1 MRATTRLTFMTM
13 APLLLLAACSDG
25 QEIEPG
31 DDSASTRADAAALAA
46 ADDGQ
51 WLTLTGTV
59 VSAAA
64 DAFVLDYGAG
74 NVTVEMDDWDW
85 YQEGRVLK
93 AGDEVTVS
101 GLADQDLL
109 LNKRIEARS
118 VYVRNLNSFF
128 FASSD
133 DEESRRA
140 SAAMTANATN
150 NSDFTGRVS
159 AIEGRELTVGTG
171 PAAIRVDTSALA
183 DNPLDAEGAHRVRVG
198 DRIFVWGDL
207 DLDAA
212 EGAEIKARG
221 LVSLVPNASV
231 GANGS
236 ASADAPMANGAQ
248 PANVAQ
254 PVDPMPPA
262 NDAAPV
268 ANNVVEPT
276 AN

>member
-1 MRATTRLTFMTM
+1 MRGTTRLTCLTL
-13 APLLLLAACSDG
+13 APLLLLAACADG
-25 QEIEPG
+25 EEIEPG
-31 DDSASTRADAAALAA
+31 DDSASTRADAAALEA

-59 VSAAA
+59 VSAAP

-140 SAAMTANATN
+140 STAMAATSGTA
-150 NSDFTGRVS
+150 DFTGRVAS
-159 AIEGRELTVGTG
+159 IEGREFMIGTG
-171 PAAIRVDTSALA
+171 QAAIRVDTSLLA
-183 DNPLDAEGAHRVRVG
+183 ENPLDAEGAHQVRVG
-198 DRIFVWGDL
+198 DRVFVWGQIDL
-207 DLDAA
+207 EAT
-212 EGAEIKARG
+212 EGAELKARG
-221 LVSLVPNASV
+221 LVSLVPN
-231 GANGS
+231 GS
-236 ASADAPMANGAQ
+236 ARPAAAPSTADATAANATE
-248 PANVAQ
+248 PA
-254 PVDPMPPA
+254 DPTQA
-262 NDAAPV
+262 TNGTAPV
-268 ANNVVEPT
+268 ANNVTEPAT
-276 AN
+276 N